1 MAFGLL
7 SAAPMMATA
16 ADLKVGMVTDSGSID
31 DKSFNQGTWEGIK
44 KAVKDLGVK
53 SKYLKPGGTT
63 EADYVKEIS
72 NLNDAGYGLIVT
84 PGFKF
89 ESAIFVA
96 RDKYPKTKF
105 VLIDGSPLFL
115 SFMRANKDSAERI
128 RRLIEQVTGE
138 KYALGPYE
146 KKKSAAGTMDEKAE
160 ETFRMLRENGVPVE
174 FK

>member
-1 MAFGLL
+1 
-7 SAAPMMATA
+7 
-16 ADLKVGMVTDSGSID
+16 MVYG
-31 DKSFNQGTWEGIK
+31 FIK
-44 KAVKDLGVK
+44 NSRA
-53 SKYLKPGGTT
+53 
-63 EADYVKEIS
+63 YVQEK
-72 NLNDAGYGLIVT
+72 
-84 PGFKF
+84 
-89 ESAIFVA
+89 
-96 RDKYPKTKF
+96 R